1 MTAKDKKE
9 ILDYVVKEL
18 KYYKKDLYHETESA
32 LKNYAYNKIM
42 IEKND
47 KRIKEIWEK
56 GLTDQIKKV
65 TMERVSGGKVEYKGV
80 PEKEID
86 TIEYLQKENMKLEKR
101 IIRIENALE
110 CIKNEPNYKIL
121 EMRYFNKYT
130 LEEIEIEIGLS
141 IKTIRNHLKKMIK
154 ILQNLIFQEILFQ
167 EIS

>member
-42 IEKND
+42 IEKNN

-56 GLTDQIKKV
+56 GLTNPIRRG
-65 TMERVSGGKVEYKGV
+65 TMERVSGGKIEYKGV

-86 TIEYLQKENMKLEKR
+86 TIEYLQKENVKLEKR

-141 IKTIRNHLKKMIK
+141 IKTIRNHLKKMVK
-154 ILQNLIFQEILFQ
+154 ILQNLIFQEILLQ

>member
-1 MTAKDKKE
+1 MTVKDKKE

-47 KRIKEIWEK
+47 KRIKEILEK
-56 GLTDQIKKV
+56 GLTNQIKKT

-130 LEEIEIEIGLS
+130 LEEIEIETGLS
-141 IKTIRNHLKKMIK
+141 IKTIRNHLKKMVK
-154 ILQNLIFQEILFQ
+154 ILQNLIFQEILLQ

>member
-1 MTAKDKKE
+1 MTEKDKKE
-9 ILDYVVKEL
+9 ILEYVVKEL
-18 KYYKKDLYHETESA
+18 RFYKRDLYQETEKA

-42 IEKND
+42 MEKNK

-56 GLTDQIKKV
+56 GLNEQIRKA
-65 TMERVSGGKVEYKGV
+65 TMERVSGGKVEYKGI

-86 TIEYLQKENMKLEKR
+86 RIEYLQKENIKLEKR

-110 CIKNEPNYKIL
+110 CIKVNPYYKII

-130 LEEIEIEIGLS
+130 LEEIEVETGLS
-141 IKTIRNHLKKMIK
+141 IKTIRNHLKNMIG
-154 ILQNLIFQEILFQ
+154 ILQNLIFQEIVLQ

>member
-1 MTAKDKKE
+1 MTEKDKKE
-9 ILDYVVKEL
+9 MLEYIVKEL
-18 KYYKKDLYHETESA
+18 RLYKRDLYQETEKA

-42 IEKND
+42 MEKNN
-47 KRIKEIWEK
+47 KRIKDILDK
-56 GLTDQIKKV
+56 GLNEQIRRV
-65 TMERVSGGKVEYKGV
+65 TTERVKGGKIEYKGV

-86 TIEYLQKENMKLEKR
+86 RIEYLQKENIKLEKR

-130 LEEIEIEIGLS
+130 LEEIEVETGLS
-141 IKTIRNHLKKMIK
+141 IKTIRNHLKKMVK
-154 ILQNLIFQEILFQ
+154 ILQNLIFQEILLQ